1 MVWRGTDFGYLPTL
15 SRTRHGP
22 RFVKPDDG
30 KFIRGDTSDK
40 SGETERRM
48 DAINALNEQIDTLLP
63 RWKGV
68 ALTALSELEA
78 EEPTVDD
85 LPWANIKFSAYLG
98 QGVNGSCKG
107 KCPTIGSD
115 TYSQWESVGIAT
127 GEGMPLTELAK
138 FKYHIDLGGGGGTT
152 WSGTIEK
159 LAMPGLLFH
168 HNTPTKDYIHDH
180 VKPWRHYIPVKSNL
194 ADLKQKFDWAEAH
207 PQEAKRIADAGTEF
221 MKKLGT
227 VEGFGEIFESDFVEP
242 IRRVI
247 EAYQPIASEHPE
259 SSWRD
264 VMESKGVSQMPIMEC
279 TGTMYNY
286 ASCYLTID
294 DSEIG
299 ANWG

>member
-1 MVWRGTDFGYLPTL
+1 
-15 SRTRHGP
+15 
-22 RFVKPDDG
+22 
-30 KFIRGDTSDK
+30 
-40 SGETERRM
+40 M

-247 EAYQPIASEHPE
+247 EAYQPISSEHPE

-264 VMESKGVSQMPIMEC
+264 VMESEGISQMPIMEC